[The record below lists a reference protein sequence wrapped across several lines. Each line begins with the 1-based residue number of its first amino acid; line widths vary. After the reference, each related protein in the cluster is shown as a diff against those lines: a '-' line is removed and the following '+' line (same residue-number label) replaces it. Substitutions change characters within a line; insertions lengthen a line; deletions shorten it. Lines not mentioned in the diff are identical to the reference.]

1 MNDYKNCF
9 ELLNSSRKTA
19 VLTGAG
25 VSTLSGISD
34 FRGANGFYTKKSP
47 LYGVSREQLFDIDFF
62 RRRPE
67 IFYQYA
73 REYLYPMLD
82 KVPSIAHTTLAAM
95 QKRKLCGAIF
105 TQNIDTLH
113 FKAGATDCVELHGSL
128 REHFCI
134 GCGKSFP
141 TADIRARA
149 EKEAVPRC
157 GECGGL
163 IKPRVVFFGESLDQD
178 DLERAFREC
187 AACDVLLVLGSSL
200 TVTPVANL
208 PMTAIGAGRKAVI
221 VNAQPTPVDRYAAF
235 KFDDIAQFCTEMA
248 RFFNL
253 DPQQ

>member
-1 MNDYKNCF
+1 MPLK
-9 ELLNSSRKTA
+9 
-19 VLTGAG
+19 
-25 VSTLSGISD
+25 
-34 FRGANGFYTKKSP
+34 ANGDDAA
-47 LYGVSREQLFDIDFF
+47 GREPPPPDAIIVRGCSVTAKAQRDC
-62 RRRPE
+62 E
-67 IFYQYA
+67 KA
-73 REYLYPMLD
+73 
-82 KVPSIAHTTLAAM
+82 IAH
-95 QKRKLCGAIF
+95 
-105 TQNIDTLH
+105 
-113 FKAGATDCVELHGSL
+113 L
-128 REHFCI
+128 RAR
-134 GCGKSFP
+134 FP

-221 VNAQPTPVDRYAAF
+221 VNAQPTPVDRYAALT
-235 KFDDIAQFCTEMA
+235 FDDIAQFCTEMT

-253 DPQQ
+253 DQKQ